1 MITTATFM
9 EIFSTL
15 ILITTLSL
23 LAAMITQTVFSSWY
37 KHYQQR
43 KKKRLKEIRQQRQH
57 KAEELKKARIHT
69 MLINNHQEVKQ
80 ENKRLTAENEA
91 LRRELDLYSELR
103 AEMISNSIR
112 LEERAFDLNCKLS
125 KAHKRIETY
134 KKVNNRIQAQAIV
147 SQSKEE
153 KADLFEL
160 SASHGQGE
168 YFLELEVEPDGII
181 QAKGVTVEEIAD
193 LKDIMQGKSTTSD
206 LDSAIVVAKMKDTV
220 LFDKLQEQ
228 IKGAKQH
235 LSLLIDRVDQ
245 KIQNKKYY
253 KEGVEEYF
261 YENTGFSIR
270 DFLPDRSA

>member
-1 MITTATFM
+1 MLTTTTFM

-23 LAAMITQTVFSSWY
+23 LAAMITQVVFSSWY
-37 KHYQQR
+37 KHYQQQ

-57 KAEELKKARIHT
+57 KAEELKKARIHN

-112 LEERAFDLNCKLS
+112 LEERAFDLNCKLR
-125 KAHKRIETY
+125 KANKKIETY
-134 KKVNNRIQAQAIV
+134 KKVNNSIQAQAIV
-147 SQSKEE
+147 SQFKEE
-153 KADLFEL
+153 KVDLFEL
-160 SASHGQGE
+160 PVPHGEEE
-168 YFLELEVEPDGII
+168 YFVAFEVEPDGII
-181 QAKGVTVEEIAD
+181 QAKGVTVEEITD

-245 KIQNKKYY
+245 KIQNKKGY
-253 KEGVEEYF
+253 EEVEEEYF

>member
-1 MITTATFM
+1 MLTTTFM

-15 ILITTLSL
+15 ILIATLSL
-23 LAAMITQTVFSSWY
+23 LVAMITQVLFFSWY

-43 KKKRLKEIRQQRQH
+43 KRKRLKEIRQQRQH
-57 KAEELKKARIHT
+57 KAEELKKVQIHT

-80 ENKRLTAENEA
+80 ENKHLRDENEA

-103 AEMISNSIR
+103 SEMISNSIR
-112 LEERAFDLNCKLS
+112 LEERAFDLNCKLR
-125 KAHKRIETY
+125 KANKTIETY
-134 KKVNNRIQAQAIV
+134 KKVNNSIQAQAIV
-147 SQSKEE
+147 SQFKEGTV
-153 KADLFEL
+153 DLFEL
-160 SASHGQGE
+160 PTSHGEE
-168 YFLELEVEPDGII
+168 YFMELEVEPDGII
-181 QAKGVTVEEIAD
+181 QTKGVTVEEIAD

-206 LDSAIVVAKMKDTV
+206 LDSAIVVTKMKDTV

-245 KIQNKKYY
+245 KIQNKKGNT
-253 KEGVEEYF
+253 EAVEEYF

-270 DFLPDRSA
+270 NFLPDRSA